1 MLFNTIVRVY
11 LKEGVLDPQG
21 KTIGQ
26 AMANLGFSNI
36 IGIST
41 GKIFKLEINADSEAD
56 AKKVAQQA
64 AERLLANPVIER
76 FEFEIQR

>member
-11 LKEGVLDPQG
+11 LKDDVLDPQG

-26 AMANLGFSNI
+26 ALANLGFSNI

-41 GKIFKLEINADSEAD
+41 GKIFRLEINADSEAD

-64 AERLLANPVIER
+64 AERLLSNPVIER